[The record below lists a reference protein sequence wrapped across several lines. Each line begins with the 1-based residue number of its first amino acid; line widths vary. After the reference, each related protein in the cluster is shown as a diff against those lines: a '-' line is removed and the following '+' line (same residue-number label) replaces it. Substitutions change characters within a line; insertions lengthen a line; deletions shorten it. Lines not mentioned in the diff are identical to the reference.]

1 MTHEISKS
9 PFPDLVA
16 HLEFQKDTLGELA
29 ERYHLDPAAV
39 TLLLQFLDTRMNQ
52 LQNLP
57 QEADIAEV
65 MENFWRESAEFE
77 RRITEPN
84 NK

>member
-16 HLEFQKDTLGELA
+16 HLEFQQDTLDELA
-29 ERYHLDPAAV
+29 KRYHLDSDTV
-39 TLLLQFLDTRMNQ
+39 TLLRQFLDTRINQ

-57 QEADIAEV
+57 QV

-77 RRITEPN
+77 RRVTEPN